1 MVTGNPAGITLPID
15 LPADGKGMHVDV
27 QAVSPGNALTL
38 PLPLLRFSVVGPCDG
53 SPAN

>member
-15 LPADGKGMHVDV
+15 LPADGKGLQVDV
-27 QAVSPGNALTL
+27 QAVPAGNSLTL
-38 PLPLLRFSVVGPCDG
+38 TRLRFSVAGPCDG